1 MKKTFNHN
9 MAGKTIAL
17 SLAVSV
23 ALMGLGPIRSATADE
38 GAVEIWSTYSTEKIL
53 QNEYERY
60 EDVRF
65 GAAVTVEACKG
76 EYESSQLILTA
87 KQDIRDYTVSVSDL
101 SDGAGNTF
109 SAENILVYHE
119 KYIEIANLYEGNGAV
134 AGMYP
139 DALLPIEKAV
149 EYGENTI
156 ASGNNQGVYL
166 TFNVP
171 VGQEA
176 GTYTGSLTVT
186 YDSAEQRV
194 PVTLTVHDVTVSQ
207 TTHTRS
213 KFNVTFAHYLGELNS
228 TQDMLDSYISVMA
241 EYRISP
247 GLIMFGNDSNYSD
260 ESIAA
265 YARKAYELL
274 QENPKMSTFA
284 VPTPTMTDSGT
295 GLPTLNGST
304 FEKYLHAIIDVAL
317 ESYDAHSQTGFDLM
331 SYAICTVSIIDEP
344 DLNNT
349 LDRVPG
355 VANQF
360 ENAISGS
367 KQYLRAQANEKG
379 ISEEFADEIEGSL
392 ENFPLIVS
400 MTTAWAP
407 DDDVADIITSCPLI
421 SLYDT
426 AAQRDVYAQQQ
437 QRWIYTCNQPT
448 SPYPTYH
455 IDDTLVSAR
464 SLSWMMSEYDITG
477 NFYWAADLYQ
487 KYVGSGTYLPIDDYY
502 GTAERYERANGDGYL
517 LYPGAPYGMD
527 EPLPSLRLEAIRDGA
542 EEYELWYALHE
553 NYEEAGYDRTDIQRK
568 VSSLIYQNAKV
579 VSTSE
584 RMQLA
589 RQAIISLLEMSE
601 SDLAVG
607 ITDVVESGSSVTYT
621 VRSADGCTLT
631 VPENSGIAVSGGSGT
646 WELTLDTSDVEA
658 LAFTV
663 TKDGESETFSLEESG
678 IRLIGAQELSDAAAQ
693 GGGTLLKEIV
703 EASSESI
710 PGTEEE
716 LLKLTFGAVTG
727 SNQYVTI
734 GGGIAS
740 SLGEDTK
747 TIVLTIYNPT
757 QEEMPLRVTAKFRTS
772 TYAVSIA
779 NETLLPGWNTLE
791 ITDLS
796 LTAAYSGAIETIGLY
811 FTDLADNYG
820 ERTVYLGKLTVYT
833 F

>member
-1 MKKTFNHN
+1 

-186 YDSAEQRV
+186 YDGAKKDV

-207 TTHTRS
+207 TTHTQS

-317 ESYDAHSQTGFDLM
+317 ESYDARSQTGFDLM

-407 DDDVADIITSCPLI
+407 DEDVADIITSCPLI

-740 SLGEDTK
+740 SLGKDTK

-757 QEEMPLRVTAKFRTS
+757 QEKMPLRVTAKFRTN

>member
-1 MKKTFNHN
+1 

-17 SLAVSV
+17 SLAVCV
-23 ALMGLGPIRSATADE
+23 ALMGLGPIRSAKADE
-38 GAVEIWSTYSTEKIL
+38 DAVEIWSTYSTEKIL

-65 GAAVTVEACKG
+65 DAAVTVEACKG

-119 KYIEIANLYEGNGAV
+119 KYIEITNLYEGNGAV

-149 EYGENTI
+149 EYGENAI

-186 YDSAEQRV
+186 YDGAKKDV

-207 TTHTRS
+207 TTHTQS

-295 GLPTLNGST
+295 GLPTLNGSI

-379 ISEEFADEIEGSL
+379 ISKEFADEIEGSL
-392 ENFPLIVS
+392 EDFPLIVS

-407 DDDVADIITSCPLI
+407 DEDVADIITSCPLI

-553 NYEEAGYDRTDIQRK
+553 NYEQAGYDWTDIQRK

-589 RQAIISLLEMSE
+589 RQAVISLLEMSE

-621 VRSADGCTLT
+621 VQSADGCTLT

-663 TKDGESETFSLEESG
+663 TKDGESETFSLEESS
-678 IRLIGAQELSDAAAQ
+678 IRLIGAQELSGATAQ
-693 GGGTLLKEIV
+693 GGSTLLKEIV
-703 EASSESI
+703 EASSEGI
-710 PGTEEE
+710 PGTEED

-727 SNQYVTI
+727 SNQYVTV
-734 GGGIAS
+734 GGDIAS
-740 SLGEDTK
+740 SLGEGTK

-820 ERTVYLGKLTVYT
+820 ERTVYLGKLTIYT

>member
-1 MKKTFNHN
+1 MKKPFNRN
-9 MAGKTIAL
+9 MTGKAIAL
-17 SLAVSV
+17 SLAVCV
-23 ALMGLGPIRSATADE
+23 TLMGLGPIRGARADE
-38 GAVEIWSTYSTEKIL
+38 DAVEIWSTYSTEKIL
-53 QNEYERY
+53 QNEYDRY
-60 EDVRF
+60 DDVRLD
-65 GAAVTVEACKG
+65 AAVTVDACRG

-101 SDGAGNTF
+101 TDGAGNTF

-119 KYIEIANLYEGNGAV
+119 KYIEVTNLYEGNGAV

-149 EYGENTI
+149 EYGENNI

-186 YDSAEQRV
+186 YDGAEKTV

-207 TTHTRS
+207 TTHTQS

-265 YARKAYELL
+265 YAQKAYDLL

-284 VPTPTMTDSGT
+284 VPTPTMTDSST
-295 GLPTLNGST
+295 GLPTLNGSI

-317 ESYDAHSQTGFDLM
+317 ESYDARSQTGFDLM

-367 KQYLRAQANEKG
+367 KQYLKAQANEKG
-379 ISEEFADEIEGSL
+379 ISQAFADEIEGSL
-392 ENFPLIVS
+392 EDFPLIVS

-407 DDDVADIITSCPLI
+407 EEEVADIITSCPLI

-553 NYEEAGYDRTDIQRK
+553 NYEEAGYDWTDIQRK

-589 RQAIISLLEMSE
+589 RQAVISLLEMSE

-621 VRSADGCTLT
+621 VQSAEGCTLT
-631 VPENSGIAVSGGSGT
+631 VPENSGIAVSGSSGR

-663 TKDGESETFSLEESG
+663 TKEGVSEIFSLKESS
-678 IRLIGAQELSDAAAQ
+678 IRLIGAQELSGATAQ

-703 EASSESI
+703 EASSEGI
-710 PGTEEE
+710 PGTEED

-727 SNQYVTI
+727 SNQYVTV
-734 GGGIAS
+734 GGDIAS
-740 SLGEDTK
+740 SLGKDTK

-796 LTAAYSGAIETIGLY
+796 LTAAYSGAIETLGLY

>member
-1 MKKTFNHN
+1 

-17 SLAVSV
+17 SLAVCV
-23 ALMGLGPIRSATADE
+23 ALMGLGPIRSAKADE
-38 GAVEIWSTYSTEKIL
+38 DAVEIWSTYSTEKIL

-65 GAAVTVEACKG
+65 DAAVTVEACKG

-119 KYIEIANLYEGNGAV
+119 KYIEITNLYEGNGAV

-149 EYGENTI
+149 EYGENAI

-186 YDSAEQRV
+186 YDGAKKDI

-207 TTHTRS
+207 TTHTQS

-295 GLPTLNGST
+295 GLPTLNGSI

-379 ISEEFADEIEGSL
+379 ISKEFADEIEGSL
-392 ENFPLIVS
+392 EDFPLIVS

-407 DDDVADIITSCPLI
+407 DEDVADIITSCPLI

-553 NYEEAGYDRTDIQRK
+553 NYEKAGYDRTDIQRK

-589 RQAIISLLEMSE
+589 RQAVISLLEISE
-601 SDLAVG
+601 SELAVG

-621 VRSADGCTLT
+621 VRSAEGCTLT

-663 TKDGESETFSLEESG
+663 TKDGESETFSLEESS

-703 EASSESI
+703 EASSEGI
-710 PGTEEE
+710 PETEEE

-727 SNQYVTI
+727 SNQYVTV

-796 LTAAYSGAIETIGLY
+796 LTAAYSGVIETIGLY

-833 F
+833 Y

>member
-1 MKKTFNHN
+1 

-17 SLAVSV
+17 SLAVCV
-23 ALMGLGPIRSATADE
+23 ALMGLGPIRSAKADE
-38 GAVEIWSTYSTEKIL
+38 DAVEIWSTYSTEKIL

-65 GAAVTVEACKG
+65 DAAVTVEACKG

-119 KYIEIANLYEGNGAV
+119 KYIEITNLYEGNGAV

-149 EYGENTI
+149 EYGENAI

-186 YDSAEQRV
+186 YDGAKKDV

-207 TTHTRS
+207 TTHTQS

-295 GLPTLNGST
+295 GLPTLNGSI

-379 ISEEFADEIEGSL
+379 ISKEFADEIEGSL

-407 DDDVADIITSCPLI
+407 DEDVADIITSCPLI

-553 NYEEAGYDRTDIQRK
+553 NYEKAGYDRTDIQRK

-589 RQAIISLLEMSE
+589 RQAVISLLEISE
-601 SDLAVG
+601 SELAVG

-703 EASSESI
+703 VASSEGI

-740 SLGEDTK
+740 SLGKDTK

-757 QEEMPLRVTAKFRTS
+757 QEKMPLRVTAKFRTN

>member
-1 MKKTFNHN
+1 

-119 KYIEIANLYEGNGAV
+119 KYIEITNLYEGNGAV

-139 DALLPIEKAV
+139 DALLPIEKAM

-186 YDSAEQRV
+186 YDGAEQSV

-207 TTHTRS
+207 TTHTQS

-295 GLPTLNGST
+295 GLPTLNGSI

-379 ISEEFADEIEGSL
+379 IPEEFADEIEGSL
-392 ENFPLIVS
+392 EDFPLIVS

-407 DDDVADIITSCPLI
+407 DEDVADIITSCPLI

-553 NYEEAGYDRTDIQRK
+553 NYEKAGYDRTDIQRK

-589 RQAIISLLEMSE
+589 RQAVISLLEMSE

-621 VRSADGCTLT
+621 VRSAEGCTLT

-703 EASSESI
+703 EASSEGI

-740 SLGEDTK
+740 SLGKDTK

-757 QEEMPLRVTAKFRTS
+757 QEKMPLRVTAKFRTS

>member
-1 MKKTFNHN
+1 

-17 SLAVSV
+17 SLAVCV
-23 ALMGLGPIRSATADE
+23 ALMGLGPIRSAKADE
-38 GAVEIWSTYSTEKIL
+38 DAVEIWSTYSTEKIL

-65 GAAVTVEACKG
+65 DAAVTVEACKG

-119 KYIEIANLYEGNGAV
+119 KYIEITNLYEGNGAV

-149 EYGENTI
+149 EYGENAI

-186 YDSAEQRV
+186 YDGAKKDV

-207 TTHTRS
+207 TTHTQS

-295 GLPTLNGST
+295 GLPTLNGSI

-379 ISEEFADEIEGSL
+379 ISKEFADEIEGSL
-392 ENFPLIVS
+392 EDFPLIVS

-553 NYEEAGYDRTDIQRK
+553 NYEKAGYDRTDIQRK

-589 RQAIISLLEMSE
+589 RQAVISLLEMSE
-601 SDLAVG
+601 SELAVG

-621 VRSADGCTLT
+621 VRSAEGCTLT
-631 VPENSGIAVSGGSGT
+631 VPENSGIAVSGGGGT

-663 TKDGESETFSLEESG
+663 TKDGESETFSLEESS

-703 EASSESI
+703 EASSEGI

-727 SNQYVTI
+727 SNQYVTV

-796 LTAAYSGAIETIGLY
+796 LTAAYSGVIETIGLY

-833 F
+833 Y

>member
-1 MKKTFNHN
+1 

-17 SLAVSV
+17 SLAVCV

-119 KYIEIANLYEGNGAV
+119 KYIEITNLYEGNGAV

-186 YDSAEQRV
+186 YDGAEQSV

-379 ISEEFADEIEGSL
+379 IPEEFADEIEGSL
-392 ENFPLIVS
+392 EDFPLIVS

-407 DDDVADIITSCPLI
+407 DEDVADIITSCPLI

-589 RQAIISLLEMSE
+589 RQAVISLLEMSE
-601 SDLAVG
+601 SDLAVA

-621 VRSADGCTLT
+621 VRSAEGCTLT

-703 EASSESI
+703 EASSEGI
-710 PGTEEE
+710 PGKEEE

-740 SLGEDTK
+740 SLGKDTK

-757 QEEMPLRVTAKFRTS
+757 QEKMPLRVTAKFRTS

>member
-1 MKKTFNHN
+1 

-17 SLAVSV
+17 SLAVCV

-186 YDSAEQRV
+186 YDGAEQSV

-265 YARKAYELL
+265 YAKKAYELL

-317 ESYDAHSQTGFDLM
+317 ESYDAHSQTGFDLI

-392 ENFPLIVS
+392 EDFPLIVS

-407 DDDVADIITSCPLI
+407 DEDVADIITSCPLI

-589 RQAIISLLEMSE
+589 RQAVISLLEMSE
-601 SDLAVG
+601 SELTVG
-607 ITDVVESGSSVTYT
+607 ITDVVENGSSVTYT

-631 VPENSGIAVSGGSGT
+631 VPENSGIAVSGGNGT

-658 LAFTV
+658 LDFTV

-703 EASSESI
+703 EASSEGI

>member
-1 MKKTFNHN
+1 

-149 EYGENTI
+149 EYGENAI

-186 YDSAEQRV
+186 YDGAKKDV

-207 TTHTRS
+207 TTHTQS

-295 GLPTLNGST
+295 GLPTLNGSI

-379 ISEEFADEIEGSL
+379 ISKEFADEIEGSL
-392 ENFPLIVS
+392 EDFPLIVS

-407 DDDVADIITSCPLI
+407 DKDVADIITSCPLI

-517 LYPGAPYGMD
+517 FYPGAPYGMD

-589 RQAIISLLEMSE
+589 RQAVISLLEISE
-601 SDLAVG
+601 SELAVG

-621 VRSADGCTLT
+621 VRSAEGCTLT

-663 TKDGESETFSLEESG
+663 TKDGESETFSLAESS

-703 EASSESI
+703 EASSEGI

-727 SNQYVTI
+727 SNQYVTV

-796 LTAAYSGAIETIGLY
+796 LTAAYSGVIETIGLY

-833 F
+833 Y

>member
-1 MKKTFNHN
+1 

-17 SLAVSV
+17 SLAVCV

-186 YDSAEQRV
+186 YDGAEQSV

-207 TTHTRS
+207 TTHTQS

-265 YARKAYELL
+265 YAKKAYELL

-317 ESYDAHSQTGFDLM
+317 ESYDAHSQTGFDLI

-379 ISEEFADEIEGSL
+379 ISKEFADEIEGSL
-392 ENFPLIVS
+392 EDFPLIVS

-407 DDDVADIITSCPLI
+407 DEDVADIITSCPLI

-589 RQAIISLLEMSE
+589 RQAVISLLEMSE

-621 VRSADGCTLT
+621 VRSAEGCTLT

-703 EASSESI
+703 EASSEGI

>member
-1 MKKTFNHN
+1 

-17 SLAVSV
+17 SLAVCV
-23 ALMGLGPIRSATADE
+23 ALMGLGPIRSAKADE
-38 GAVEIWSTYSTEKIL
+38 DAVEIWSTYSTEKIL

-65 GAAVTVEACKG
+65 DAAVTVEACKG

-119 KYIEIANLYEGNGAV
+119 KYIEITNLYEGNGAV

-149 EYGENTI
+149 EYGENAI

-186 YDSAEQRV
+186 YDGAKKDI

-207 TTHTRS
+207 TTHTQS

-295 GLPTLNGST
+295 GLPTLNGSI

-379 ISEEFADEIEGSL
+379 ISKEFADEIEGSL
-392 ENFPLIVS
+392 EDFPLIVS

-407 DDDVADIITSCPLI
+407 DEDVADIITSCPLI

-553 NYEEAGYDRTDIQRK
+553 NYEKAGYDRTDIQRK

-589 RQAIISLLEMSE
+589 RQAVISLLEISE
-601 SDLAVG
+601 SELAVG

-621 VRSADGCTLT
+621 VRSAEGCTLT

-663 TKDGESETFSLEESG
+663 TKDGESETFSLEESS

-703 EASSESI
+703 EASSEGI

-727 SNQYVTI
+727 SNQYVTV

-796 LTAAYSGAIETIGLY
+796 LTAAYSGVIETIGLY

-833 F
+833 Y

>member
-1 MKKTFNHN
+1 

-17 SLAVSV
+17 SLAVCV

-119 KYIEIANLYEGNGAV
+119 KYIEITNLYEGNGAV

-139 DALLPIEKAV
+139 DALLPIEKAM

-186 YDSAEQRV
+186 YDGAEQSV

-207 TTHTRS
+207 TTHTQS

-295 GLPTLNGST
+295 GLPTLNGSI

-379 ISEEFADEIEGSL
+379 IPEEFADEIEGSL
-392 ENFPLIVS
+392 EDFPLIVS

-407 DDDVADIITSCPLI
+407 DEDVADIITSCPLI

-553 NYEEAGYDRTDIQRK
+553 NYEKAGYDRTDIQRK

-589 RQAIISLLEMSE
+589 RQAVISLLEMSE

-621 VRSADGCTLT
+621 VRSAEGCTLT

-703 EASSESI
+703 EASSEGI

-740 SLGEDTK
+740 SLGKDTK

-757 QEEMPLRVTAKFRTS
+757 QEKMPLRVTAKFRTS

>member
-1 MKKTFNHN
+1 

-17 SLAVSV
+17 SLAVCV
-23 ALMGLGPIRSATADE
+23 ALMGLGPIRSAKADE
-38 GAVEIWSTYSTEKIL
+38 DAVEIWSTYSTEKIL

-65 GAAVTVEACKG
+65 DAAVTVEACKG

-119 KYIEIANLYEGNGAV
+119 KYIEITNLYEGNGAV

-149 EYGENTI
+149 EYGENAI

-186 YDSAEQRV
+186 YDGAKKDV

-207 TTHTRS
+207 TTHTQS

-295 GLPTLNGST
+295 GLPTLNGSI

-379 ISEEFADEIEGSL
+379 ISKEFADEIEGSL
-392 ENFPLIVS
+392 EDFPLIVS

-407 DDDVADIITSCPLI
+407 DEDVADIITSCPLI

-553 NYEEAGYDRTDIQRK
+553 NYEKAGYDRTDIQRK

-589 RQAIISLLEMSE
+589 RQAVISLLEISE
-601 SDLAVG
+601 SELAVG

-621 VRSADGCTLT
+621 VRSAEGCTLT

-663 TKDGESETFSLEESG
+663 TKDGESETFSLEESS

-703 EASSESI
+703 EASSEGI

-727 SNQYVTI
+727 SNQYVTV

-796 LTAAYSGAIETIGLY
+796 LTAAYSGVIEAIGLY

-833 F
+833 Y

>member
-1 MKKTFNHN
+1 

-17 SLAVSV
+17 SLAVCV
-23 ALMGLGPIRSATADE
+23 ALMGLGPIRSAKADE
-38 GAVEIWSTYSTEKIL
+38 DAVEIWSTYSTEKIL

-65 GAAVTVEACKG
+65 DAAVTVEACKG

-119 KYIEIANLYEGNGAV
+119 KYIEITNLYEGNGAV

-149 EYGENTI
+149 EYGENAI

-186 YDSAEQRV
+186 YDGAKKDI
-194 PVTLTVHDVTVSQ
+194 PVTLTVHGVTVSQ
-207 TTHTRS
+207 TTHTQS

-295 GLPTLNGST
+295 GLPTLNGSI

-379 ISEEFADEIEGSL
+379 ISKEFADEIEGSL
-392 ENFPLIVS
+392 EDFPLIVS

-407 DDDVADIITSCPLI
+407 DEDVADIITSCPLI

-553 NYEEAGYDRTDIQRK
+553 NYEKAGYDRTDIQRK

-589 RQAIISLLEMSE
+589 RQAVISLLEISE
-601 SDLAVG
+601 SELAVG

-621 VRSADGCTLT
+621 VRSAEGCTLT

-663 TKDGESETFSLEESG
+663 TKDGESETFSLAESS

-703 EASSESI
+703 EASSEGI

-727 SNQYVTI
+727 SNQYVTV

-747 TIVLTIYNPT
+747 SIVLTIYNPT

-796 LTAAYSGAIETIGLY
+796 LTAAYSGVIETIGLY

-833 F
+833 Y

>member
-1 MKKTFNHN
+1 

-17 SLAVSV
+17 SLAVCV

-186 YDSAEQRV
+186 YDGAEQSV

-265 YARKAYELL
+265 YAKKAYELL

-317 ESYDAHSQTGFDLM
+317 ESYDAHSQTGFDLI

-392 ENFPLIVS
+392 EDFPLIVS

-407 DDDVADIITSCPLI
+407 DEDVADIITSCPLI

-517 LYPGAPYGMD
+517 FYPGAPYGMD

-589 RQAIISLLEMSE
+589 RQAVISLLEMSE
-601 SDLAVG
+601 SELTVG
-607 ITDVVESGSSVTYT
+607 ITDVVENGSSVTYK

-631 VPENSGIAVSGGSGT
+631 VPETSGIAVSGGSGT

-703 EASSESI
+703 ETSSEGI

-740 SLGEDTK
+740 SLGKDTK

-757 QEEMPLRVTAKFRTS
+757 QEKMPLRVTAKFRTS